1 MKYILNAATRSKVL
15 DAISRLHPAKP
26 WEIEVNP
33 YVPLRTLEQNARL
46 WALHTK
52 ASEVTGYTPE
62 EMHELALGR
71 FFGVKRM
78 QLGDEVVIWRPKKR
92 SSTRDR
98 KEFAD
103 FMASTEEFYI
113 QELGVWLD

>member
-1 MKYILNAATRSKVL
+1 MKYVLNATTRTKVL
-15 DAISRLHPAKP
+15 NALAQLHPGKP

-33 YVPLRTLEQNARL
+33 YVPRRTSEQNARL
-46 WALHTK
+46 WMLHTK

-71 FFGVKRM
+71 FFGVKRL
-78 QLGDEVVIWRPKKR
+78 QVGEEAVIWKPKKR

-113 QELGVWLD
+113 HELGVWLD